1 MLTTPVSIVKGNC
14 MYYCPKTECYY
25 PSFVLPSYAV
35 RVHSKRGRAAK
46 VVHHSRQNKLYWAPS
61 PRESIA
67 EINSKGY
74 MMR

>member
-1 MLTTPVSIVKGNC
+1 MSQFNIT
-14 MYYCPKTECYY
+14 
-25 PSFVLPSYAV
+25 FVLPSYAV
-35 RVHSKRGRAAK
+35 RVHSGKKVAR
-46 VVHHSRQNKLYWAPS
+46 VVHWTKQTKLCWAPS